1 MKSWNG
7 SSRVDNTEEGIVDVK
22 SAIVTNEAE
31 FLNLFMKKLTGARCT
46 NHFRQHLL
54 GNFRK
59 HYLRLGSLA
68 VASEEQKSP
77 SQTFLAGIK

>member
-1 MKSWNG
+1 M
-7 SSRVDNTEEGIVDVK
+7 DVK

-31 FLNLFMKKLTGARCT
+31 FPEFVHEKIDPGARCT

-59 HYLRLGSLA
+59 HFLRLGSLA
-68 VASEEQKSP
+68 IASEEQKSP
-77 SQTFLAGIK
+77 SQTFLAGIKKLIDQIFLDSDVPRK